1 MRLLNLRHTGI
12 GANMILIRV
21 MVRTVVS
28 LNMMMMLMSKMMMVV
43 ILDGWN
49 VTLNLYVEG

>member
-12 GANMILIRV
+12 GANMILMRV